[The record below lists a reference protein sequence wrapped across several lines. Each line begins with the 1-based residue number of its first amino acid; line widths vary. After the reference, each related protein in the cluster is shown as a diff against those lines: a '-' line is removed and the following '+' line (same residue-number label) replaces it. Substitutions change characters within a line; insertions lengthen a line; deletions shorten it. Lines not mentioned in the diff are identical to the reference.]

1 MEDASAIPKE
11 AADRR
16 TTTQEDLI
24 NRFTYHPVKLGQA
37 EKYAAIRSKAR
48 ELAEL
53 IVDTVPCSREQ
64 STALTNLEQTVM
76 WANAAIARR
85 S

>member
-1 MEDASAIPKE
+1 MPVTPEELHERFIYHPPKE
-11 AADRR
+11 
-16 TTTQEDLI
+16 
-24 NRFTYHPVKLGQA
+24 GQPELYQA
-37 EKYAAIRSKAR
+37 LRDKGK

-53 IVDTVPCSREQ
+53 IVASTPESREQ
-64 STALTNLEQTVM
+64 ALALTNLEQACF